1 MPFVEIPKNV
11 PYARIV
17 RPEFPSVKSIKP
29 VNLRPPPMSAL
40 KKRVLAFVP
49 N

>member
-11 PYARIV
+11 PYTRVV

-29 VNLRPPPMSAL
+29 VNLKPISATAM
-40 KKRVLAFVP
+40 KKKVLAFIP